1 MKGTGMQAAPGS
13 VDTESARPLVSKRR
27 ARSDE
32 RTVLLL
38 RVKRERCEA
47 SFNELYRYYA
57 PRLCAFLRQK
67 GASDRIS
74 QEVMQ
79 DVMARVW
86 EKAHQFDAATANAST
101 WIFTIARNRFI
112 DHVRK
117 ESRSEVDMNDP
128 LLVRDP
134 TPAPDAGLHSAEASL
149 ALRTAIAALPEAQ
162 AEILKLIYLQGM
174 KQQAVAT
181 QLSISLNTVKSRLR
195 LALEKLRREMENI

>member
-1 MKGTGMQAAPGS
+1 MRAASGSIDKDNTSRQASG
-13 VDTESARPLVSKRR
+13 LR

-32 RTVLLL
+32 RTVFLL
-38 RVKRERCEA
+38 RVKQERCET
-47 SFNELYRYYA
+47 SFNQLYHYYA

-117 ESRSEVDMNDP
+117 EKRSEVDMNDP

-134 TPAPDAGLHSAEASL
+134 TPAPDAGLQSSETSL
-149 ALRTAIAALPEAQ
+149 ALRTAIAALPAAQ

-181 QLSISLNTVKSRLR
+181 KLSVPLNTVKSRLR
-195 LALEKLRREMENI
+195 LALEKLRREMETA